1 MQLIWWIREDSASL
15 AWWWSVV
22 QEVVVSLPKTVAIVF
37 DSRWRHWGVAETRM
51 PLEIGRPAL
60 PNVAV
65 RCFESIMEP
74 LLSNPGES
82 VRRRWIIRRGLGMGT
97 SGQHHGQKQR
107 RDRNELLH
115 VSVLAEKPECP
126 SNLIQAFVH
135 RAGLSIL

>member
-1 MQLIWWIREDSASL
+1 MQLIWWIREYSASL
-15 AWWWSVV
+15 AWGWSVV

-51 PLEIGRPAL
+51 PLEIGRPAV

-82 VRRRWIIRRGLGMGT
+82 VRRRRRRWIIRRGLGMGT
-97 SGQHHGQKQR
+97 SGQHQWAKTASR
-107 RDRNELLH
+107 
-115 VSVLAEKPECP
+115 
-126 SNLIQAFVH
+126 
-135 RAGLSIL
+135 